1 MRTTEPGTGR
11 PGLTASMDAYAVSFL
26 GLAALLP
33 AVGRMLSQG
42 DGRPASDVVRAV
54 ATRMARGL

>member
-1 MRTTEPGTGR
+1 
-11 PGLTASMDAYAVSFL
+11 MDAYAVAFL